1 MRLGSPVV
9 PKDAAEVRPI
19 SNVPH
24 ASGGGQYLCNGRT
37 GRQENESRC
46 EVVELVSRAL
56 QLQAFSRFSWSEVRG
71 ASTNRLLSEKGEVK

>member
-1 MRLGSPVV
+1 MSLMLQE
-9 PKDAAEVRPI
+9 EV
-19 SNVPH
+19 STY
-24 ASGGGQYLCNGRT
+24 AM
-37 GRQENESRC
+37 ESRC